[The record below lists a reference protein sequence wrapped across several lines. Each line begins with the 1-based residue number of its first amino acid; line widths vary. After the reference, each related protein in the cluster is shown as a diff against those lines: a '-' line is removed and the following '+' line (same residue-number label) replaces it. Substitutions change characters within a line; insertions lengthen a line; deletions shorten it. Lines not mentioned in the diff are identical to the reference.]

1 MIDGCSERL
10 QFKLDGW
17 RSEYQ
22 EMMRADDGPA
32 LKDMVKLYHKG
43 LNLIGCMRDELE
55 QLRDNIVPA
64 TARFSQVQG
73 HASNPGDPTGDIV
86 VRIDI
91 LSREIDFLTQDIDC
105 LGADIRWEIR
115 YEVTALHWK
124 DICRMRWLDRKP
136 YAEIGKA
143 VGYSESYCRAVIC
156 KVGKLTAC
164 RW

>member
-32 LKDMVKLYHKG
+32 LNMVKLYHKG

-91 LSREIDFLTQDIDC
+91 LSRKSI
-105 LGADIRWEIR
+105 
-115 YEVTALHWK
+115 
-124 DICRMRWLDRKP
+124 
-136 YAEIGKA
+136 
-143 VGYSESYCRAVIC
+143 S
-156 KVGKLTAC
+156 
-164 RW
+164 